1 MAYVDGFL
9 LPLSQDKVEAYRKH
23 AESAGKIW
31 MEHGAL
37 AFKECI
43 GDDLASEELVQ
54 FPQVIDTKDN
64 ETVIFSYIVFKDRE
78 HRDAVNA
85 KVMAD
90 SRLKD
95 FSCEDIFD
103 FKRMAYGGFKM
114 LVDL

>member
-9 LPLSQDKVEAYRKH
+9 LPLSPDKVEAYRIQ

-43 GDDLASEELVQ
+43 GDDLTTEELVP
-54 FPQVIDTKDN
+54 FPQIIDTKDN
-64 ETVIFSYIVFKDRE
+64 ETVIFSYIVFKDRQ

-90 SRLKD
+90 PRLKE